1 MRALDSKDVVDDFE
15 KLIDELVDPV
25 LLKNSSNAAIL
36 VPEKIWTEM
45 QQKAGILL
53 DS

>member
-1 MRALDSKDVVDDFE
+1 MRALEAKDVVDEFE

-36 VPEKIWTEM
+36 VPEKAWAEM
-45 QQKAGILL
+45 QQKIETIS

>member
-1 MRALDSKDVVDDFE
+1 MRAFDSKDVVDEFE

-25 LLKNSSNAAIL
+25 LLKNSSNVAIL
-36 VPEKIWTEM
+36 VPENVWAEM
-45 QQKAGILL
+45 QQEAGIIL